1 MKPYS
6 LVAVLV
12 VMIGGAACGH
22 DDPGTAYAEVDCGR
36 MTDHMIDVLARE
48 GGGRGASEVQA
59 ARDKLVAQRQALVT
73 GCLKDRPTRRLTER
87 QYTCLLDAE
96 TTEAMSHCQ

>member
-6 LVAVLV
+6 LVAAMV
-12 VMIGGAACGH
+12 VMISGAACAH
-22 DDPGTAYAEVDCGR
+22 DDPGTSYAEVDCGR

-48 GGGRGASEVQA
+48 GRARGASEVQA
-59 ARDKLVAQRQALVT
+59 ARDKLVAQREALVA
-73 GCLKDRPTRRLTER
+73 GCLKDRPTRRLTDR
-87 QYTCLLDAE
+87 QYACLLDAE